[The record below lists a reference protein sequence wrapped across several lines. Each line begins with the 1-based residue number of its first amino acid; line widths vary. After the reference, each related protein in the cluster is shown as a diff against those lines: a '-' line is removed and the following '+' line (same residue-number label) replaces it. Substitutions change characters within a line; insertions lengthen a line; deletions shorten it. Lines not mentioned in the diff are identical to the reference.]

1 MATYGTVAR
10 SIIQNVLGND
20 GEKMQSI
27 EARFTGH
34 VFPGE
39 NLEISVW
46 KEQNKLLFEATVVER
61 KTKAI
66 VGVITVRESPKL

>member
-1 MATYGTVAR
+1 
-10 SIIQNVLGND
+10 
-20 GEKMQSI
+20 MQSI